1 MLRRFT
7 FFLVL
12 TASSSLAETK
22 PELPAN
28 VAAPVRGAQDLA
40 ATKAQRVEQ
49 VRTACIEGRRYVAGK
64 VVQVVPEGLVV
75 ESGYSRLLSAPFNKS
90 WVVSGTASVSPDPS
104 AVEERKPDAV
114 CVGLVLLSNI
124 PKRPG
129 VKAFDYVVIHGY
141 PAKEYTFKPVP
152 GVEKVIRRFSAS
164 LDRAVE
170 ANLDHEQK

>member
-1 MLRRFT
+1 MLRRVAFL
-7 FFLVL
+7 LVL
-12 TASSSLAETK
+12 TVFSSLAETK
-22 PELPAN
+22 SELPTN
-28 VAAPVRGAQDLA
+28 GSVSSRAPQDFA

-75 ESGYSRLLSAPFNKS
+75 DSGYSRLLSAPFNKS
-90 WVVSGTASVSPDPS
+90 WVVTGTASVSRDAN
-104 AVEERKPDAV
+104 AVEEKKPDSV

-141 PAKEYTFKPVP
+141 PAGEYSYKPVP

-164 LDRAVE
+164 LDRAVD
-170 ANLDHEQK
+170 ANMAVEQK

>member
-1 MLRRFT
+1 MLRRFALL
-7 FFLVL
+7 LVL
-12 TASSSLAETK
+12 TVVSSQAETK
-22 PELPAN
+22 TELPAN
-28 VAAPVRGAQDLA
+28 GSMPSQAPQDFA

-64 VVQVVPEGLVV
+64 VVQVVPEGLIVD
-75 ESGYSRLLSAPFNKS
+75 SGYSRLLSAPFNKS
-90 WVVSGTASVSPDPS
+90 WVVTGTASVNRDSNV
-104 AVEERKPDAV
+104 VEEKKPDSV

-141 PAKEYTFKPVP
+141 PAGEYTYKPVP

-170 ANLDHEQK
+170 ANMAEQK